1 MGDALRNIHR
11 AVGDIYDYCSD
22 LPADGPLPLDLPLIA
37 RVVAAW
43 QLEDPRQFSRE
54 FRQCLE
60 VFCRLQCD
68 EFNVLLPCLHETPDW
83 HLSGALSKVLASTLA
98 SLNPNAEAIDVEEIR
113 QQCCLMLTEVALDAA
128 AYLPEAPLIAPPPRT
143 ELPGGRM
150 VEPGRAASSS
160 SQLRGTMCRG
170 PGAENAKL
178 PRPLQAADAEHPGVL
193 KLCAWSATLWDAGSK
208 CRLRA
213 AASGELAVLCGA
225 LLISVP
231 AATVARSDAWM
242 IDAVAQLWEAVAK
255 YLFDDSHE
263 LDPATRRLAV
273 RLAGFAL
280 DRHATIANALLAC
293 AAASSQGVVHFD
305 RVAAGDEDD
314 EWAFV
319 DSAAA
324 GVVQRFL
331 KEVPTSTE
339 ATGSAARCGGCG
351 AVELDTFD
359 AMD

>member
-54 FRQCLE
+54 FRQSLE

-68 EFNVLLPCLHETPDW
+68 EFNVLLPCLQETPDW
-83 HLSGALSKVLASTLA
+83 HLSGALSKVLASTLV
-98 SLNPNAEAIDVEEIR
+98 SLDPDAEAVDVQEIR

-128 AYLPEAPLIAPPPRT
+128 AYLPEAPLLAPPPRI
-143 ELPGGRM
+143 ELPGGR
-150 VEPGRAASSS
+150 VTEPERVASSS
-160 SQLRGTMCRG
+160 SWRSS
-170 PGAENAKL
+170 ASEDAKL

-193 KLCAWSATLWDAGSK
+193 KLCAWSAMLWDAGSK
-208 CRLRA
+208 CRLRTA
-213 AASGELAVLCGA
+213 ARGELAVLCGA

-231 AATVARSDAWM
+231 ATTVARSDAWM